1 VNYKALILD
10 LDGTTVA
17 SKEGSLPS
25 IRVKKAVKQAKKFMA
40 VTVATGRPL
49 SFAKDVTDA
58 LDINAPCVF
67 NGGAEIINPKTME
80 TFFAYHL
87 SIEKQKAVCEICKD
101 FQVNLYTDTTQY
113 EVPVTN
119 TTQIVS
125 ETAKL
130 FVDNIEIGKA
140 NELLWAINSITGVE
154 AHKTTSWSE
163 GNVVDLH
170 ITDAQATKKHGIA
183 ELLKILRV
191 KKSETIGI
199 GDFYNDLPLLESVG
213 LRIVMGS
220 APEDIKA
227 IADHVVAD
235 LEHDGVAE
243 AIERFVLNTKYR

>member
-40 VTVATGRPL
+40 ITIATGRPL

-80 TFFAYHL
+80 TIFYEHL
-87 SIEKQKAVCEICKD
+87 SVPKQKAVSVICNHFGVK
-101 FQVNLYTDTTQY
+101 LYTDKTQY
-113 EVPVTN
+113 EIPIN
-119 TTQIVS
+119 NPDKINDS
-125 ETAKL
+125 TAKL
-130 FVDNIEIGKA
+130 FVANIPA
-140 NELLWAINSITGVE
+140 ALAHELIAAINSIEGVE

-163 GNVVDLH
+163 GDVVDLH
-170 ITDAQATKKHGIA
+170 ITDKLATKKHGVA

-227 IADHVVAD
+227 IADHIVAD